1 MLEQYNDILSVEEL
15 CELLLVGRNRV
26 YQLLQ
31 SGELKGFRLGKTWK
45 IPKIAVEEYIR
56 SSIIGHETEEPG
68 LIQMALC
75 IINVHK
81 DPDQKRT
88 GL

>member
-15 CELLLVGRNRV
+15 CELLHVGRNRV

-45 IPKIAVEEYIR
+45 IPKIAVEEYNR
-56 SSIIGHETEEPG
+56 SSII
-68 LIQMALC
+68 
-75 IINVHK
+75 
-81 DPDQKRT
+81 
-88 GL
+88 

>member
-1 MLEQYNDILSVEEL
+1 MPLIKNKLYGGIHDMLEQYNDILSVEEL
-15 CELLLVGRNRV
+15 CELLHVGRNRV

-56 SSIIGHETEEPG
+56 SSII
-68 LIQMALC
+68 
-75 IINVHK
+75 
-81 DPDQKRT
+81 
-88 GL
+88 

>member
-1 MLEQYNDILSVEEL
+1 MLEQYNDILSVKEL
-15 CELLLVGRNRV
+15 CELLHVGRNRV

-56 SSIIGHETEEPG
+56 SSII
-68 LIQMALC
+68 
-75 IINVHK
+75 
-81 DPDQKRT
+81 
-88 GL
+88 

>member
-15 CELLLVGRNRV
+15 CELLHVGRNRI

-45 IPKIAVEEYIR
+45 IPKIAVEEYYTDG
-56 SSIIGHETEEPG
+56 SVYYKCP
-68 LIQMALC
+68 
-75 IINVHK
+75 
-81 DPDQKRT
+81 
-88 GL
+88 

>member
-15 CELLLVGRNRV
+15 CELLHVGQNRV

-56 SSIIGHETEEPG
+56 SSII
-68 LIQMALC
+68 
-75 IINVHK
+75 
-81 DPDQKRT
+81 
-88 GL
+88 

>member
-15 CELLLVGRNRV
+15 CELLHVGRNRV

-56 SSIIGHETEEPG
+56 SSII
-68 LIQMALC
+68 
-75 IINVHK
+75 
-81 DPDQKRT
+81 
-88 GL
+88 

>member
-15 CELLLVGRNRV
+15 CELLHVGRTRV

-56 SSIIGHETEEPG
+56 SSII
-68 LIQMALC
+68 
-75 IINVHK
+75 
-81 DPDQKRT
+81 
-88 GL
+88 

>member
-15 CELLLVGRNRV
+15 CELLHVGRNRI

-56 SSIIGHETEEPG
+56 SSII
-68 LIQMALC
+68 
-75 IINVHK
+75 
-81 DPDQKRT
+81 
-88 GL
+88 